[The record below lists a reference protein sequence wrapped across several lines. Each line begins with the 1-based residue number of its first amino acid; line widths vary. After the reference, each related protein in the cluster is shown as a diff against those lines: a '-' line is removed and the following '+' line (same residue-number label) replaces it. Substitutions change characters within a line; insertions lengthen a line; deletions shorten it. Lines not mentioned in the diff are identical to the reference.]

1 MPVRG
6 SLIDHPW
13 EQRLGTTAVAGR
25 LVPYRRPTA
34 PDFANPLAPRGD
46 SKNSGTT
53 IKQANDWP
61 VRRDLESASVEFIDE
76 NGGGA
81 GRALA

>member
-1 MPVRG
+1 MAIVG
-6 SLIDHPW
+6 V
-13 EQRLGTTAVAGR
+13 LG
-25 LVPYRRPTA
+25 PTA
-34 PDFANPLAPRGD
+34 TDFANPPALQGD
-46 SKNSGTT
+46 LKNSATT
-53 IKQANDWP
+53 VKQANDWP